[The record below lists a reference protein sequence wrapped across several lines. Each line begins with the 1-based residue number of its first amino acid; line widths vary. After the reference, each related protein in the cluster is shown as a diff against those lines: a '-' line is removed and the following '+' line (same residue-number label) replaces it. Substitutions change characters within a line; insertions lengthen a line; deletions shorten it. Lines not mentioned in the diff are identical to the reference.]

1 MEKQINNFNIFNK
14 IFNIINV
21 IILYFEIQ
29 IYDMN

>member
-1 MEKQINNFNIFNK
+1 MEKQINKFNIFNK
-14 IFNIINV
+14 RFNIINV

>member
-14 IFNIINV
+14 RFNIINV

>member
-14 IFNIINV
+14 RFNIINV

-29 IYDMN
+29 IYDKN